1 MTWFR
6 FPRRRRGGKQ
16 RSYDPPAALALL
28 LPDDLT
34 DGEFANGIQR
44 ALTRSRDAL
53 ADQARQK
60 ADLADR
66 EEQDEAH
73 RAYLIGGSHAFS
85 EAVARIDV
93 AIADV
98 FQVSDQR
105 PELK

>member
-6 FPRRRRGGKQ
+6 FPRRQRGEKQ
-16 RSYDPPAALALL
+16 RPHDPPAALALL

-34 DGEFANGIQR
+34 KGEFANGIQR

-53 ADQARQK
+53 AGRARQK

-66 EEQDEAH
+66 EEQDEVH
-73 RAYLIGGSHAFS
+73 RAYLIGGSLAFS
-85 EAVARIDV
+85 EAVARIDA
-93 AIADV
+93 AIGDV

-105 PELK
+105 PKFK